1 MGDIESRHFDKAFI
15 RRFVLDI
22 RKLRNFQELSELS
35 NDECPRDVFIRTP
48 LEVICEY
55 YIILH
60 ILIGRTIFISVWASR
75 CIVQQFRAM
84 RRPPDVERATRDSST
99 LF

>member
-1 MGDIESRHFDKAFI
+1 MGDKESRHFDKAFI

-22 RKLRNFQELSELS
+22 RKLHNFQELSELS

-48 LEVICEY
+48 WSNMQA
-55 YIILH
+55 LH
-60 ILIGRTIFISVWASR
+60 YLAYSDRGGTIFISAWASR

-84 RRPPDVERATRDSST
+84 RRPPEGERATKDSST